1 MSQIIGLV
9 GLIGSGK
16 NTVADMFVQ
25 RGFSHDS
32 FAKPLKDLTSA
43 VFGWPRDL
51 LEGDTADSRE
61 FRETTDLFWS
71 RKTGIEHFTP
81 RVAMQILGTD
91 ILRNHFHDG
100 IWRDSLEYR
109 MRCSGN
115 NNIVISDAR
124 FVNEL
129 ALIQSMSGKII
140 WIKRG
145 ELPEWW
151 DTAVQANSGSVT
163 AQKIMRTTHR
173 HIHESEWNWA
183 GAKVDYVLD
192 NNGTITDLA
201 DAVSDIYTDLLSTNN
216 TA

>member
-16 NTVADMFVQ
+16 NTVADMFIQ

-43 VFGWPRDL
+43 VFGWPREL

-71 RKTGIEHFTP
+71 RKTGIENFTP
-81 RVAMQILGTD
+81 RMAMQILGTD
-91 ILRNHFHDG
+91 IFRNHFHDG

-115 NNIVISDAR
+115 TNIVISDAR

-129 ALIQSMSGKII
+129 GLIQSMAGKII
-140 WIKRG
+140 WVKRG

-151 DTAVQANSGSVT
+151 DTAIKANGGSVT
-163 AQKIMRTTHR
+163 AQKLMRTKYK

-183 GAKVDYVLD
+183 GVKVDYVID

-201 DAVSDIYTDLLSTNN
+201 DAVSTIYTDLLSTNN